1 MQNESADKSPGNAR
15 RHRVQEYVRW
25 SDVDVSG
32 IIGWG
37 AYVRFVELAETELFR
52 AAGFPYATLW
62 DRLDIWLPRVQFH
75 LDYRNPARLDEL
87 LDIEIWVGR
96 IGRSSIRLEFAVRN
110 PGGDLTAEGRLV
122 IVSVDRTKGWSVD
135 VPKPL
140 LDALAPYTTSTP
152 TSPPTS
158 PQPSTPQGGTEKS
171 PPGLTPPLSTSGEG
185 GKVKMRR
192 GR

>member
-25 SDVDVSG
+25 NDVDVSG

-37 AYVRFVELAETELFR
+37 AYVRFVEMAETELFR

-122 IVSVDRTKGWSVD
+122 IVSIDRTKGWSVD

-158 PQPSTPQGGTEKS
+158 PQPSTPQGHPS
-171 PPGLTPPLSTSGEG
+171 SGY
-185 GKVKMRR
+185 
-192 GR
+192 